1 MTVTC
6 SAIILAAGNS
16 SRMNGVNKQLLPLGG
31 IPILIRSALAFE
43 HCAEV
48 AEIVIAAREADREEI
63 LSLCR
68 EYGIAKLKRIVC
80 GGATRADSAALAFR
94 ETAETEYIAVH
105 DGARPFADPALI
117 SAVLHAAEESGA
129 AIPVLPVKDT
139 IKRAEDG
146 AVSETPDRSALY
158 AAQTPQ
164 IFRRSLYREM
174 LALGESG
181 VTDDSA
187 LAERLGVRVRL
198 AEGSPRNIKI
208 TTPDDLTAGEALL
221 HTKKETPILRIG
233 HGYDVHRLV
242 SGRRLVLGGAEIPYE
257 RGLLGHSDAD
267 VAVHAVMD
275 AMLGALALGD
285 IGKHF
290 PDTDPA
296 YKGADSIALLRRVVS
311 LVREKGYR
319 LSNLDVTI
327 SAEKPKLA
335 PYISE
340 MRGNLAAACG
350 VPADRVSVK
359 ATTEEGLG
367 LKGEGIGATCVCL
380 LEGA

>member
-1 MTVTC
+1 MTC

-48 AEIVIAAREADREEI
+48 TEIVIAAREADRERI

-68 EYGIAKLKRIVC
+68 EYGIAKLKKIVC
-80 GGATRADSAALAFR
+80 GGATRADSAALAFE
-94 ETAETEYIAVH
+94 ETSETELIAIH

-117 SAVLHAAEESGA
+117 SAVLRAAEESGA
-129 AIPVLPVKDT
+129 AIPALPVKDT

-146 AVSETPDRSALY
+146 VVSETPDRSALY

-164 IFRRSLYREM
+164 VFRRSLYREM
-174 LALGESG
+174 LALGKSN
-181 VTDDSA
+181 VTDDST

-208 TTPDDLTAGEALL
+208 TTPDDLAAGEALL
-221 HTKKETPILRIG
+221 HTKKEPTLRIG

-242 SGRRLVLGGAEIPYE
+242 PNRRLVLGGTEIPYE

-275 AMLGALALGD
+275 ALLGALALGD
-285 IGKHF
+285 IGKLF

-296 YKGADSIALLRRVVS
+296 YEGADSIALLRRVVS
-311 LVREKGYR
+311 LVHEKGYR

-335 PYISE
+335 PYIGE
-340 MRGNLAAACG
+340 MRENLAAACG
-350 VPADRVSVK
+350 VPADRISVK

-380 LEGA
+380 LEKE